1 MKAPLCSYLSG
12 GAVRAYLARRKYFF
26 AKAINAAAIIAL
38 IAAFGSWAA
47 EAYAHDA
54 EVEEQILAAER
65 AASRGTYPNDGVFE
79 GSAQG
84 FGGPV
89 VMRVTI
95 DNGYIDSV
103 EIVDATMEDAPWL
116 EMCLG
121 LPDAIV
127 KAQGTSIDVV
137 SGATYTS
144 SGILNGATE
153 ALRLSLEGAA

>member
-1 MKAPLCSYLSG
+1 M
-12 GAVRAYLARRKYFF
+12 RAYLAKRKYFF
-26 AKAINAAAIIAL
+26 AKAINAAVVVAL
-38 IAAFGSWAA
+38 IVAFSGWAA
-47 EAYAHDA
+47 EAFAHDA
-54 EVEEQILAAER
+54 EVEAQITAAER
-65 AASRGTYPNDGVFE
+65 AASRGAYPTDGVFE

-89 VMRVTI
+89 AMRVII
-95 DNGYIDSV
+95 DNGYIDAV
-103 EIVDATMEDAPWL
+103 EIVDASMEDAPWL

-127 KAQGTSIDVV
+127 KAQTTSIDVV

-153 ALRLSLEGAA
+153 ALRQSMEGGA